1 MGSRGA
7 NPGISKRR
15 PFGRLLPGH
24 PSKLWTTHVSH
35 TLSLVLACRIVKDER
50 WIRATRARTE
60 MECLVKV
67 ESGSVR
73 GSGVCV
79 DSGMAHLILIIKAIA
94 EPRRSMPGI
103 RGYAGVVRH
112 QHKGTSHCASIPSF
126 ISVLSNCDV
135 EDAVKGLGNR
145 ARYHAGR
152 WRPDVKRRDGVMKI
166 HRAGLR
172 TISLSYWRAG
182 ESLSVGGG

>member
-1 MGSRGA
+1 M
-7 NPGISKRR
+7 
-15 PFGRLLPGH
+15 
-24 PSKLWTTHVSH
+24 THVAYA
-35 TLSLVLACRIVKDER
+35 LSLVLTCRIVKDER

-73 GSGVCV
+73 GRGVCV
-79 DSGMAHLILIIKAIA
+79 DSEMAHLILIIKAIA